1 MLYSTGNSGAVLF
14 SGDYDDIKTHN
25 GLTKEQEAKQI
36 EAYDVPRGNRMAIS
50 PYDSTYAE
58 AGPYDEVS
66 SSPIFFSLCNHAWRC
81 YA

>member
-1 MLYSTGNSGAVLF
+1 MHFSTENVLYSVSNSGAILF

-36 EAYDVPRGNRMAIS
+36 EAYDVPRN
-50 PYDSTYAE
+50 STYAV

-66 SSPIFFSLCNHAWRC
+66 LAQIL
-81 YA
+81 